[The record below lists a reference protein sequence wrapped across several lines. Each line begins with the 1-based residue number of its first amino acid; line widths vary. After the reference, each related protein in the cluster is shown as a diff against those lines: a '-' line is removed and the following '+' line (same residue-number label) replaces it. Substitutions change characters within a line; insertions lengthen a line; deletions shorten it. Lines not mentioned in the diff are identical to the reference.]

1 MNSLVFAVKNV
12 QRNRRRSLITL
23 AIGAV
28 GTAAVLIGGGFALY
42 TYEAL
47 RDASARDTGH
57 VIVAAEG
64 YFDHDEDK
72 PMQYGMSDYAELRA
86 RLLRDPRVRAVLPH
100 VALSGLLSNGDKSA
114 VVIGRGLDPADEF
127 HVKGPFLKVAEG
139 GVLSAHPE
147 AGAPPEILL
156 GRDLARSM
164 NAHPGSGLTLLS
176 TTTEGAL
183 NAIDVQVKGVV
194 SVGVPDIDK
203 RLVLVTLATA
213 QSLLLTDKVSSVSVH
228 LVDTAQTDAVAA
240 DVAHGPLSGDGQA
253 SPRHSV
259 QTWLD
264 QAFFYQAVRALYNRI
279 FGLLGAIIVMIVAF
293 SVFNTIAMAVVER
306 TREIGTQ
313 RALGALP
320 SQIVGEFALEGLVIG
335 AAGAVIGALLCGVAS
350 MSFDLLGA
358 QMPPPPG
365 RSEGYPLHIN
375 LDPALLALTL
385 LLVVALSIAAAWFA
399 SRRAANRPIVEAL
412 THV

>member
-1 MNSLVFAVKNV
+1 
-12 QRNRRRSLITL
+12 SLITL
-23 AIGAV
+23 AIAAV

-72 PMQYGMSDYAELRA
+72 PMQYGMSDYADLRA

-100 VALSGLLSNGDKSA
+100 VALSGLISNGDKSA
-114 VVIGRGLDPADEF
+114 VVIGRGLDPGDEF
-127 HVKGPFLKVAEG
+127 HVKGPFLKVNEG
-139 GVLSAHPE
+139 GVLSPHPE

-156 GRDLARSM
+156 GSDLARSM
-164 NAHPGSGLTLLS
+164 NAHPGTGLTLLS

-183 NAIDVQVKGVV
+183 NAIDVQVKGLV

-228 LVDTAQTDAVAA
+228 LYDTAQTDAVAA
-240 DVAHGPLSGDGQA
+240 DIAHGPLSGALSGGQA
-253 SPRHSV
+253 APRHSV

-306 TREIGTQ
+306 TREIGTL

-320 SQIVGEFALEGLVIG
+320 SQIIGDFALEGLVIG
-335 AAGAVIGALLCGVAS
+335 TAGAVIGALLCGATS
-350 MSFDLLGA
+350 MSFDALGV

-375 LDPALLALTL
+375 LDPGLLVVTL